1 MKKFL
6 LSTFLILF
14 CFSCS
19 SLNKSYINAPVNVSS
34 TVEVDADITLGNEI
48 TGTANSTSLFGLLT
62 LDGPTKFADNVFG
75 GLPSAAAY
83 NALEGT
89 GADVIVNPQ
98 YTYSVEKVLFFTTT
112 TCTVTG
118 VEGFVSLKK

>member
-1 MKKFL
+1 MKKYL
-6 LSTFLILF
+6 LSTFLVLF

-62 LDGPTKFADNVFG
+62 LN
-75 GLPSAAAY
+75 GLQ
-83 NALEGT
+83 NLQIMFLE
-89 GADVIVNPQ
+89 VCLLQLLIMH
-98 YTYSVEKVLFFTTT
+98 
-112 TCTVTG
+112 
-118 VEGFVSLKK
+118 